1 MASARTWAKTTIYTS
16 EIKSMCNAAEFA
28 FGRLLRHA
36 KIKSIKFDSLT
47 LIKIAKQY
55 EIGNRRIK
63 MALPYLKKEFG
74 YSVRELNG
82 KYVTKLNWQD
92 VPATVILDYVF
103 GADYVFNFRGYHIG
117 VDVTANPTAIY
128 DKQGKLE
135 GMKPLWRAIGIDC
148 TAVFLVNIPEERPPQ
163 LRTNAL
169 VASLKQVIQGEQVID
184 LAL

>member
-1 MASARTWAKTTIYTS
+1 MPAK
-16 EIKSMCNAAEFA
+16 
-28 FGRLLRHA
+28 
-36 KIKSIKFDSLT
+36 
-47 LIKIAKQY
+47 
-55 EIGNRRIK
+55 
-63 MALPYLKKEFG
+63 
-74 YSVRELNG
+74 
-82 KYVTKLNWQD
+82 
-92 VPATVILDYVF
+92 VILDYVF

-117 VDVTANPTAIY
+117 VDITANPAAIY

-169 VASLKQVIQGEQVID
+169 VASLKQVIQGEQFID